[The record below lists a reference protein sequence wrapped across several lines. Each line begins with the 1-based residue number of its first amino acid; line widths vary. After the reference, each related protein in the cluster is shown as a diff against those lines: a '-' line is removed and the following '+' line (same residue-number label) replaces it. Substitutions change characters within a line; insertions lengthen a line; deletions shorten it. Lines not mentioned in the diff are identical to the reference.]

1 MKTIGIIAP
10 SGAIE
15 EEKLNRA
22 VTFFETQGLKVKLA
36 KNILDKNRYL
46 AGNDE
51 DKIEELHKF
60 FQDDDIDLI
69 MCARG
74 GYGAIRLVNK
84 IDYDVIKEHPKPF
97 TGFSDVTALLLMIY
111 KNTGMVTYHG
121 PMACSDFGEIEKP
134 LPLAP
139 CLGFAPRSQSSAFK
153 PNRLSRLHLFAIRT
167 PVRPQIRS
175 HKGRGKSSFTLANFL
190 RAING
195 EKLKFE
201 GEKVYKQG
209 KAEGIIWGGNL
220 ATVVSLCGLDFIPDE
235 DFIFFAEDLNEPVYK
250 IDRMFQQLVNIN
262 KFREK
267 CKGIVLGDFLD
278 VDNTDWLEEYF
289 TELADRLNIPVTGG
303 FKITHNKEKIT
314 IPIGRKCSLHDC
326 RLVIG

>member
-1 MKTIGIIAP
+1 METIGIIAP
-10 SGAIE
+10 SGGVNKN
-15 EEKLNRA
+15 KLDIA
-22 VTFFETQGLKVKLA
+22 VNNLENLGYKIKLS
-36 KNILDKNRYL
+36 KNIYDTNRYL

-60 FQDDDIDLI
+60 FEGSEIDMI

-84 IDYDVIKEHPKPF
+84 IDYDLIKNNPKPF
-97 TGFSDVTALLLMIY
+97 VGFSDITALLLMIY
-111 KNTGMVTYHG
+111 KKTGLVTYHG

-134 LPLAP
+134 LPLSP
-139 CLGFAPRSQSSAFK
+139 
-153 PNRLSRLHLFAIRT
+153 
-167 PVRPQIRS
+167 S

-209 KAEGIIWGGNL
+209 NAEGIIWGGNL

-250 IDRMFQQLVNIN
+250 IDRMFQQLLNIN

-278 VDNTDWLEEYF
+278 VDNTAWLEEYF

-314 IPIGRKCSLHDC
+314 IPIGRKCSLHDS